1 MFDFKILF
9 AIIFIIISDEIFKLS
24 HAIFIILFLST
35 KIQNVNQ
42 VFSQLHVR
50 VAYLFLE
57 FSELF
62 AECGVSR
69 GISGLFCLSECNED
83 IQNHLASLH
92 LSRSRLTERDVI
104 LARVGMFELDET
116 VIENMKICAKH
127 RHTVT

>member
-1 MFDFKILF
+1 M
-9 AIIFIIISDEIFKLS
+9 AC
-24 HAIFIILFLST
+24 
-35 KIQNVNQ
+35 
-42 VFSQLHVR
+42 
-50 VAYLFLE
+50 FLE

-62 AECGVSR
+62 AEYGVSR

-104 LARVGMFELDET
+104 LARAGMFELDET

-127 RHTVT
+127 RHILGKCWRPSTACLYPAHQGGPGKRSSKSRYSVSLDMSIMYGILVPVGSGEQ